1 MSNSLNLVILNG
13 RLGKDAEVKSGSNG
27 GQYAMLSVAT
37 DESYKDQAG
46 NWQKKTTWHV
56 CFLNGDRASKI
67 TSFLKKGTPVSI
79 QGTLAY
85 NADGKASI
93 RIKELQFFGSSEAK
107 SSGSAPRA
115 YAPKAQAQTAQA
127 KPVQQPAQ
135 QQAPQQSYQED
146 FGTEDF
152 F

>member
-1 MSNSLNLVILNG
+1 MNLVVLNG
-13 RLGKDAEVKSGSNG
+13 RLGKAAEVKSGSNG

-56 CFLNGDRASKI
+56 CFLNGDRAAKVSA
-67 TSFLKKGTPVSI
+67 FLKKGTPVSI
-79 QGTLAY
+79 QGSLAY
-85 NADGKASI
+85 NQDGKASI
-93 RIKELQFFGSSEAK
+93 RIKEIQFFGSTGEAK
-107 SSGSAPRA
+107 ASAPANAQRA
-115 YAPKAQAQTAQA
+115 YAPKASAQTAQA

-135 QQAPQQSYQED
+135 QAPQQYED
-146 FGTEDF
+146 IGTEDF